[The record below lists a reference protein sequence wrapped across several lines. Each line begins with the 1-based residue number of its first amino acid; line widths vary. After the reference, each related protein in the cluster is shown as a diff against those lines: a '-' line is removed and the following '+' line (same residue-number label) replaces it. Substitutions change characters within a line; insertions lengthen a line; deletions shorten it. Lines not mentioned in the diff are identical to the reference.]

1 MKQKIINLLVSCDM
15 QNSNVLSC
23 KEMSP
28 SSSIEEIA
36 EYICNYFDKMGN
48 KQNG

>member
-15 QNSNVLSC
+15 QSSNVLSC
-23 KEMSP
+23 NEMSP

-36 EYICNYFDKMGN
+36 EYICNHFDEMGDV
-48 KQNG
+48 